1 MQNLDYRVIQQA
13 IDWLEQG
20 HTIWLCTVL
29 STFGSSPRESG
40 AMMVAK
46 ADGAH
51 FGSLSG
57 GCVEEDFL
65 HRLVNG
71 EYTLPT
77 VVLRYG
83 GPSQDNGNPRVNLPC
98 GGVLEVLVEKRS
110 PETHFIGQLRTL
122 LQGLSNS
129 EALEREVGLAHG
141 ETSLYPAHDYGSRVI
156 WEPGSETVKIVVAP
170 VARLILAGYST
181 VADACA
187 RFALGLGYEVVLC
200 DPREDI
206 ANTLDLPEG
215 VEFILQLPSAHLGK
229 DGACTPST
237 AVVATTHDPRI
248 DDLTMMA
255 AVKTQAGYIGAMGSM
270 RTSKARAER
279 LKRSGGLTEAEIQR
293 IHMPVGLDIG
303 SKTPAEI
310 ALSIM
315 ADVVRARRQH
325 FGAIS

>member
-29 STFGSSPRESG
+29 STFGSSPREPG

-51 FGSLSG
+51 VGSLSG

-65 HRLVNG
+65 DRLVQG
-71 EYTLPT
+71 EYTLPS
-77 VVLRYG
+77 VVIRYG
-83 GPSQDNGNPRVNLPC
+83 GASQDNGNPRVKLPC

-122 LQGLSNS
+122 LQGLSNG

-141 ETSLYPAHDYGSRVI
+141 NTSLHSAHDHGSRVI
-156 WEPGSETVKIVVAP
+156 WEQGSEIIKIVIAP

-187 RFALGLGYEVVLC
+187 QFALSLGYEVVIC

-206 ANTLDLPEG
+206 TSTLNLPEG
-215 VEFILQLPSAHLGK
+215 VEFISQLPSVYLVK

-248 DDLTMMA
+248 DDLAMMA
-255 AVKTQAGYIGAMGSM
+255 AVKTPAGYIGVMGSM
-270 RTSKARAER
+270 RTSEARAER
-279 LKRSGGLTEAEIQR
+279 LRRSGGLTEAEIQR

-315 ADVVRARRQH
+315 ADVVRARRQL
-325 FGAIS
+325 FRAVS